1 MSLKSQIETAK
12 DAVSKALITALE
24 EKNENCISDLFT
36 VYNKLN
42 TISTQTKIS
51 IDSNKFT
58 ISGNSIPVASYNDNY
73 INFGATA
80 PVNLNG
86 SMGSDVISFS

>member
-24 EKNENCISDLFT
+24 EKNESAISDLFT

-42 TISTQTKIS
+42 TISTTKMS
-51 IDSNKFT
+51 IDTTKFT
-58 ISGNSIPVASYNDNY
+58 IGSGSIPCSYYNNDY
-73 INFGATA
+73 INFGAGT
-80 PVNLNG
+80 PVNVKG
-86 SMGSDVISFS
+86 SMGTDVITFS